1 MAHANYSVALR
12 ILARLISY
20 PDAALRADLP
30 ELRAALAGDAAFLPA
45 RRREL
50 DALAARLGAGDA
62 IEHEA
67 EYVRTFDQG
76 RATSLHLF
84 EHVHGDSRE
93 RGPAM
98 IDLCQTYE
106 SAGLLLAPDEL
117 PDYLPV
123 VLEFSSTLAPAAARD
138 FLGEIAHLVN
148 ALFNALQQRHSPY
161 ASVMGALLELCG
173 ERAHEVSIAPDESPD
188 ASWAEPPA
196 FDGCST
202 GGQRR
207 PDAVMPIHFAGTDKS
222 APVARGV
229 AR

>member
-1 MAHANYSVALR
+1 MARANLSVALR
-12 ILARLISY
+12 ILARLLSY
-20 PDAALRADLP
+20 PDAALRADLAD
-30 ELRAALAGDAAFLPA
+30 LRAALASEKAFAPA
-45 RRREL
+45 RRKEIE
-50 DALAARLGAGDA
+50 ALVTHLAKGDA

-67 EYVRTFDQG
+67 DYVRTFDQG
-76 RATSLHLF
+76 RATSMHLF

-123 VLEFSSTLAPAAARD
+123 VLEFASTLAPGAARD

-148 ALFNALQQRHSPY
+148 ALFNALQQRQSPY

-173 ERAHEVSIAPDESPD
+173 ETACEVSIAPDEAPD
-188 ASWAEPPA
+188 ATWAEPPA
-196 FDGCST
+196 FDGCTSR
-202 GGQRR
+202 GQGK
-207 PDAVMPIHFAGTDKS
+207 PDAVMPIHFAGAAKS
-222 APVARGV
+222 APVAKGV